1 MNTFNSTKEY
11 YDALN
16 KKICN
21 GEYGELKHPE
31 MSNWFVNS
39 ESATG
44 IIKSIDSM
52 ISALDALDNTKW
64 TALNAYRSFR
74 NSMNWILISAKYP
87 TISILPTKR
96 DIIAIDNSYDIIIN
110 SINSNKEN
118 NNMNEV
124 KDQMQESINKCNNT
138 ISFAEFSAKAEA
150 AEDKVQITDGEEKII
165 SSPRQNNIADLC
177 NIVNIVSTIALI
189 IKSCR
194 NKKNTS
200 KYRVSDL
207 ACATLSSYIT
217 GQSIRKT
224 YQDFPDSKFGKL
236 YHNITR
242 FIKKIVEIIKKLISK
257 TTRKEDTDY
266 EER

>member
-11 YDALN
+11 YDALS

-31 MSNWFVNS
+31 MSNWFANS
-39 ESATG
+39 EYATD
-44 IIKSIDSM
+44 IIKSIDSK
-52 ISALDALDNTKW
+52 ISALDSLDNTKW

-74 NSMNWILISAKYP
+74 YSMNWILISAKHP

-110 SINSNKEN
+110 SINSDKE

-138 ISFAEFSAKAEA
+138 ISFDEFDTKVKAMEN
-150 AEDKVQITDGEEKII
+150 KVKVTDGEEKII
-165 SSPRQNNIADLC
+165 SSPRKDNIADIC
-177 NIVNIVSTIALI
+177 NIINIGSTVALI
-189 IKSCR
+189 IKSYR
-194 NKKNTS
+194 NKRHIGTYNI
-200 KYRVSDL
+200 SDL
-207 ACATLSSYIT
+207 ICTVLSGYIT
-217 GQSIRKT
+217 GSSIKET
-224 YQDFPDSKFGKL
+224 YKEFPNSRFGKL
-236 YHNITR
+236 YCNIAR
-242 FIKKIVEIIKKLISK
+242 FMKKVVEATKKLAGK
-257 TTRKEDTDY
+257 TTRKEEVKD

>member
-138 ISFAEFSAKAEA
+138 ISFDEFDTKAKAMEN
-150 AEDKVQITDGEEKII
+150 KVKVTNDEEKII
-165 SSPRQNNIADLC
+165 SSPRKDNIADIC
-177 NIVNIVSTIALI
+177 NIINIASTVVLA
-189 IKSCR
+189 IKSYR
-194 NKKNTS
+194 NKRNTG

-207 ACATLSSYIT
+207 AIMILSGYIT
-217 GQSIRKT
+217 GSSIRET
-224 YQDFPDSKFGKL
+224 YKEFPTSRFGKL
-236 YHNITR
+236 YCNIAR
-242 FIKKIVEIIKKLISK
+242 FIKKVVEATKKLAGK
-257 TTRKEDTDY
+257 TTRKEDI
-266 EER
+266 E